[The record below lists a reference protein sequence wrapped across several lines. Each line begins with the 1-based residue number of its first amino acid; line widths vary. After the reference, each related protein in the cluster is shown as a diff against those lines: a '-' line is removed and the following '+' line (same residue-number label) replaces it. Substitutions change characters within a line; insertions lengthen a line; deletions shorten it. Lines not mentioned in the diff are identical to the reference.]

1 VLRVC
6 VSVRLGHEHDA
17 RVGWKR
23 WAVEV
28 RPDSDKLGTEKS
40 RLNYGGVGEWATE
53 PAAVVGVHAQPC
65 GVHEGVGYDAQ
76 HGWGKRSGV
85 VEGGEFGGGGQRQ
98 RWFGDYV
105 EFRCLGQEDGVGG
118 LRCGVSSEGIEAFV
132 FVARAWMS
140 TTATW
145 AKAEPTPHSGRVQPS
160 CRTPGV
166 GEKRA
171 GEGGGRCPAGGV
183 WPPRY
188 APSDTGHSSHTM
200 EHG

>member
-1 VLRVC
+1 MF
-6 VSVRLGHEHDA
+6 
-17 RVGWKR
+17 
-23 WAVEV
+23 
-28 RPDSDKLGTEKS
+28 
-40 RLNYGGVGEWATE
+40 EWAIE

-118 LRCGVSSEGIEAFV
+118 LRCGVSREGIEAFV

-171 GEGGGRCPAGGV
+171 GEGGGGRCPAGGV
-183 WPPRY
+183 WPQRY